1 MIKKNLCL
9 IKKFYK
15 DIRLSSL
22 LLFIVFLL
30 AQFSMLSLIGKYRT
44 CMYYD
49 RCYKHIPDVERS
61 VYYGYEANLMTG
73 TSDTNTYQCILEE
86 ISQRECVERILYMS
100 YLGTIDFQ
108 GESINILAMDGDLL
122 RCSVGLEQNSK
133 DWNNTGIDKEGNLQI
148 ILTPKIFSNHD
159 LRDKINLQVTA
170 NGQTVDISAVI
181 SGRYKTVACLPN
193 FNQYSNK
200 MDYYDMLSEYTNTIF
215 VPKTP
220 ETEKLLM
227 KNDIYDSKMGFII
240 FTNDSTEGEQ
250 SSILEE
256 LNQLHFSFNTYEDII
271 SNSNHI
277 TEEQI

>member
-73 TSDTNTYQCILEE
+73 TSDTNMYQCILDE
-86 ISQRECVERILYMS
+86 ISQRGCVERILYMS

-108 GESINILAMDGDLL
+108 GRSEE
-122 RCSVGLEQNSK
+122 RRVG
-133 DWNNTGIDKEGNLQI
+133 KECRSRWS
-148 ILTPKIFSNHD
+148 PYH
-159 LRDKINLQVTA
+159 
-170 NGQTVDISAVI
+170 
-181 SGRYKTVACLPN
+181 
-193 FNQYSNK
+193 
-200 MDYYDMLSEYTNTIF
+200 
-215 VPKTP
+215 
-220 ETEKLLM
+220 
-227 KNDIYDSKMGFII
+227 
-240 FTNDSTEGEQ
+240 
-250 SSILEE
+250 
-256 LNQLHFSFNTYEDII
+256 
-271 SNSNHI
+271 
-277 TEEQI
+277 